1 MKIETVTGPVDTA
14 ELGAV
19 LSHEHVFTLDRSF
32 AFAFPDWFDAEE
44 GLSRFAANVA
54 KLKPLGLGAMIDA
67 TAINLGRDIRLIR
80 RASELAG
87 IHIIATTGLYY
98 QEAPGIIYG
107 AEPDFLAKY
116 FIRELT
122 EGIQGTDIKAGVVKC
137 SSDLPYGIDL
147 PNECMIRAAARAS
160 IATGAP
166 VITHSNAGAKQ
177 GLRQQEIL
185 KEEGVPLHRVAIG
198 HSFSSGDVE
207 YVADL
212 ARAGSYVGCDQIG
225 FEELVPS
232 PRLAEMIAQLCRM
245 GFEDHILLSHD
256 QATISDFG
264 FAFAPIC
271 RDFEHNPMIGDYS
284 KVFTLMP
291 GLLQQQGVTQAQID
305 KMLRHNPKRF
315 LDGVPF

>member
-107 AEPDFLAKY
+107 AEHWGKH
-116 FIRELT
+116 E
-122 EGIQGTDIKAGVVKC
+122 
-137 SSDLPYGIDL
+137 
-147 PNECMIRAAARAS
+147 
-160 IATGAP
+160 
-166 VITHSNAGAKQ
+166 H
-177 GLRQQEIL
+177 
-185 KEEGVPLHRVAIG
+185 KE
-198 HSFSSGDVE
+198 DK
-207 YVADL
+207 
-212 ARAGSYVGCDQIG
+212 
-225 FEELVPS
+225 
-232 PRLAEMIAQLCRM
+232 
-245 GFEDHILLSHD
+245 ED
-256 QATISDFG
+256 
-264 FAFAPIC
+264 
-271 RDFEHNPMIGDYS
+271 E
-284 KVFTLMP
+284 
-291 GLLQQQGVTQAQID
+291 
-305 KMLRHNPKRF
+305 
-315 LDGVPF
+315 